1 MIINWG
7 YLKMMWDETN
17 EQMSRDQMR
26 DIQSKLL
33 IETVDKVYHNV
44 PFYRKKMHALGI
56 EPGDIRGVED
66 LHSLPFTTKK
76 DLRDNYPYGLFA
88 VPQNEIVRLHA
99 SSGTTGH
106 PIVVG
111 YTRKDIT
118 NWSEIVA
125 RCLYAYGVTKDDFV
139 QVAYGYGLFTG
150 GMGMH
155 YGVEKIG
162 ATVIP
167 ISGGNTKKQIQIM
180 KDFGSTVLAC
190 TPSYAL
196 YIAETMEEMGI
207 RPSDLKLRVGIF
219 GAEPWSEPMRHEI
232 EQRLNIKAMDIYGLS
247 EMTGP
252 GVSFDCPVHNGLHI
266 NEDHFLPESIGRGTL
281 ESLPYGM
288 EGELVFTT
296 IQKEGIPLLRYRTGD
311 LTVLHDQK
319 CDCGRTL
326 VRMEKCLGRTDD
338 MLIIRGVNIFPTQV
352 ESVLLE
358 MGLTAPH
365 YLLFV
370 DRVNNLNSLEV
381 WVEVDES
388 FFSDQVK
395 KLQTMTHKIKANIES
410 ALGIS
415 ISLKL
420 VEPKTI
426 ERSQGKAVRVID
438 RRCK

>member
-1 MIINWG
+1 
-7 YLKMMWDETN
+7 MMWDETK
-17 EQMSRDQMR
+17 EQMSRDEMNNL
-26 DIQSKLL
+26 QSKNL
-33 IETVDKVYHNV
+33 IETVERVYHNV

-66 LHSLPFTTKK
+66 LVSLPFTTKQ

-118 NWSEIVA
+118 NWSEMVA

-155 YGVEKIG
+155 YGVEKVG

-196 YIAETMEEMGI
+196 YLAETMDEMGI
-207 RPSDLKLRVGIF
+207 RPEELKLRTGIF
-219 GAEPWSEPMRHEI
+219 GAEPWSEPMRLEI

-252 GVSFDCPVHNGLHI
+252 GVSFDCAVHNGLHI
-266 NEDHFLPESIGRGTL
+266 NEDHYLPESIERD
-281 ESLPYGM
+281 SLRSLAYGM
-288 EGELVFTT
+288 EGELTFTT

-311 LTVLHDQK
+311 LTVLHDEK
-319 CDCGRTL
+319 CECGRTL

-338 MLIIRGVNIFPTQV
+338 MIIIRGVNIFPTQI

-358 MGLTAPH
+358 MGVTTPH

-370 DRVNNLNSLEV
+370 DSVNNLNSLEV

-395 KLQTMTHKIKANIES
+395 KLQTMTQKIKQNIES
-410 ALGIS
+410 TLGIS
-415 ISLKL
+415 IKLKL

-426 ERSQGKAVRVID
+426 ERSEGKAVRVID

>member
-1 MIINWG
+1 MI
-7 YLKMMWDETN
+7 WDETK
-17 EQMSRDQMR
+17 EKMSRDEMMDLQG
-26 DIQSKLL
+26 KLL
-33 IETVDKVYHNV
+33 IETVERVYHNV
-44 PFYRKKMHALGI
+44 PFYRRKMHALGI
-56 EPGDIRGVED
+56 EPGDIRGIED
-66 LHSLPFTTKK
+66 LSKLPFTTKQ
-76 DLRDNYPYGLFA
+76 DLRDNYPYELFA

-118 NWSEIVA
+118 NWSEMIA
-125 RCLYAYGVTKDDFV
+125 RCLYSYGVNKDDFV

-196 YIAETMEEMGI
+196 YLAETMDEMGI
-207 RPSDLKLRVGIF
+207 KPEDLKLRVGIF
-219 GAEPWSEPMRHEI
+219 GAEPWSEAMRTEI
-232 EQRLNIKAMDIYGLS
+232 EKRLNIKAMDIYGLS

-252 GVSFDCPVHNGLHI
+252 GVSFDCYMHKGLHI
-266 NEDHFLPESIGRGTL
+266 NEDYFLPESINPDTL
-281 ESLPYGM
+281 ESLPYGS

-311 LTVLHDQK
+311 LTVLHDGK
-319 CDCGRTL
+319 CECGRTL

-338 MLIIRGVNIFPTQV
+338 MIIIRGVNIFPTQV
-352 ESVLLE
+352 ESALLE
-358 MGLTAPH
+358 MGLTEPH

-370 DRVNNLNSLEV
+370 DRVKNLNSLEV

-388 FFSDQVK
+388 FFSDQIK
-395 KLQTMTHKIKANIES
+395 NLQAMNRKIKHNIES
-410 ALGIS
+410 SLGINVN
-415 ISLKL
+415 LKL
-420 VEPKTI
+420 VGPKTI
-426 ERSQGKAVRVID
+426 ERSEGKAKRVIH
-438 RRCK
+438 RNCQ

>member
-1 MIINWG
+1 
-7 YLKMMWDETN
+7 MMWDETK
-17 EQMSRDQMR
+17 EQMTREQMR
-26 DIQSKLL
+26 ELQSKHL
-33 IETVDKVYHNV
+33 IETVERVYHNV
-44 PFYRKKMHALGI
+44 AFYRKKMHALGI
-56 EPGDIRGVED
+56 EPGDIQGIED
-66 LHSLPFTTKK
+66 LSKLPFTTKQ

-118 NWSEIVA
+118 NWSEMVA
-125 RCLYAYGVTKDDFV
+125 RCLYSYGVSKDDIV

-196 YIAETMEEMGI
+196 YLAETMDEMGI
-207 RPSDLKLRVGIF
+207 KPEDLKLKVGIF
-219 GAEPWSEPMRHEI
+219 GAEPWTELMRLEI
-232 EQRLNIKAMDIYGLS
+232 EKKLNIKAMDIYGLS

-252 GVSFDCPVHNGLHI
+252 GVSFDCEMHNGLHI
-266 NEDHFLPESIGRGTL
+266 NEDYFLPESIHPNTL
-281 ESLPYGM
+281 ESLPYGL

-296 IQKEGIPLLRYRTGD
+296 IQKQGIPLIRYRTGD
-311 LTVLHDQK
+311 LTVLHDEK
-319 CDCGRTL
+319 CECGRTL

-338 MLIIRGVNIFPTQV
+338 MIIIRGVNVFPTQV
-352 ESVLLE
+352 ESALLE

-370 DRVNNLNSLEV
+370 DRINSLNSLEV

-388 FFSDQVK
+388 FFSDQIK
-395 KLQTMTHKIKANIES
+395 NLQKITEKIKRNIES
-410 ALGIS
+410 TLGIS
-415 ISLKL
+415 IKLKL

-426 ERSQGKAVRVID
+426 ERSEGKAKRVIY
-438 RRCK
+438 RNYP

>member
-1 MIINWG
+1 
-7 YLKMMWDETN
+7 MMWDETK
-17 EQMSRDQMR
+17 EQMTREQMR
-26 DIQSKLL
+26 ELQSKHL
-33 IETVDKVYHNV
+33 IETVERVYHNV
-44 PFYRKKMHALGI
+44 AFYRKKMHALGI
-56 EPGDIRGVED
+56 EPGDIQGIED
-66 LHSLPFTTKK
+66 LSKLPFTTKQ

-118 NWSEIVA
+118 NWSEMVA
-125 RCLYAYGVTKDDFV
+125 RCLYSYGVSKDDIV

-196 YIAETMEEMGI
+196 YLAETMDEMGI
-207 RPSDLKLRVGIF
+207 KPEDLKLKVGIF
-219 GAEPWSEPMRHEI
+219 GAEPWTELMRLEI
-232 EQRLNIKAMDIYGLS
+232 EKKLNIKAMDIYGLS

-252 GVSFDCPVHNGLHI
+252 GVSFDCEMHNGLHI
-266 NEDHFLPESIGRGTL
+266 NEDYFLPESIHPNTL
-281 ESLPYGM
+281 ESLPYGL

-296 IQKEGIPLLRYRTGD
+296 IQKQGIPLLRYRTGD
-311 LTVLHDQK
+311 LTVLHDEK
-319 CDCGRTL
+319 CECGRTL

-338 MLIIRGVNIFPTQV
+338 MIIIRGVNVFPTQV
-352 ESVLLE
+352 ESALLE

-370 DRVNNLNSLEV
+370 DRINSLNSLEV

-388 FFSDQVK
+388 FFSDQIK
-395 KLQTMTHKIKANIES
+395 NLQKITEKIKRNIES
-410 ALGIS
+410 TLGIS
-415 ISLKL
+415 IKLKL

-426 ERSQGKAVRVID
+426 ERSEGKAKRVIY
-438 RRCK
+438 RNYP